1 MWNWAE
7 KGEKVGERVNILK
20 HPNYM
25 SDGEGKDRGRSD
37 KG

>member
-7 KGEKVGERVNILK
+7 KGEREGERVNILK
-20 HPNYM
+20 HPNYT
-25 SDGEGKDRGRSD
+25 SNEKGKDRRTSD